1 VSRLSG
7 KRALVTGGGSGIG
20 RATCRRFAAEG
31 AAVVVAD
38 LLGERAEEVAAES
51 GGTAVQADVTVAADV
66 GRMVEAAGRIDV
78 LVNNAG
84 GGFADDLLEVSEEE
98 WDGDVTVNL
107 KSAFLC
113 SKAVLPGMIEQGSGV
128 IVNIA
133 SVNGIAFFANEPYS
147 AAKAGLISLT
157 RSMAVRYGKHG
168 IRAVAIAPGTI
179 RSPIWQERVDKE
191 PAIFERLVRWYPLGR
206 VGEPEDV
213 ANAAAFLASDDAS
226 WISGDVLRVDGG
238 LLAGNSGS
246 TGGKL
251 HSIRPSV
258 RFKAR
263 MLCAPTI
270 STLPLELAWTTARG
284 RQATSGTQGAAQQL
298 PRQVAVRHAPS
309 RPTRS
314 RSPRSRRPRAA
325 RRSPPPTPTS
335 SPTSTRAWARSW
347 APRTRSA
354 RSRRASPAA
363 PSSCSSSGPPCPCA
377 GSAA

>member
-1 VSRLSG
+1 MSRLDG

-31 AAVVVAD
+31 ATVVVAD
-38 LLGERAEEVAAES
+38 LLGERAEEVAAEI
-51 GGTAVQADVTVAADV
+51 GGTAVKADVTVAADV
-66 GRMVEAAGRIDV
+66 ARMVEAAGRIDV

-84 GGFADDLLEVSEEE
+84 GGFADDLLEISEEE
-98 WDGDVTVNL
+98 WDTDVTVNL

-128 IVNIA
+128 IVSIA

-179 RSPIWQERVDKE
+179 RSPLWQERVDKE

-213 ANAAAFLASDDAS
+213 ATAAAFLASDDAS

-238 LLAGNSGS
+238 LLAGNAQM
-246 TGGKL
+246 
-251 HSIRPSV
+251 
-258 RFKAR
+258 AR
-263 MLCAPTI
+263 
-270 STLPLELAWTTARG
+270 EL
-284 RQATSGTQGAAQQL
+284 
-298 PRQVAVRHAPS
+298 VANF
-309 RPTRS
+309 
-314 RSPRSRRPRAA
+314 SPDDES
-325 RRSPPPTPTS
+325 
-335 SPTSTRAWARSW
+335 
-347 APRTRSA
+347 
-354 RSRRASPAA
+354 
-363 PSSCSSSGPPCPCA
+363 
-377 GSAA
+377 

>member
-1 VSRLSG
+1 MSLSG
-7 KRALVTGGGSGIG
+7 KRAVVTGGGSGIG

-31 AAVVVAD
+31 ATVVVAD
-38 LLGERAEEVAAES
+38 LLGERAEEVAAEI
-51 GGTAVQADVTVAADV
+51 GGMPVQADVTAAADV
-66 GRMVEAAGRIDV
+66 ARMVETAGRIDI

-84 GGFADDLLEVSEEE
+84 GGFADDLLEIDEEE

-128 IVNIA
+128 ILNIA
-133 SVNGIAFFANEPYS
+133 SVNGIAFFANESYS

-179 RSPIWQERVDKE
+179 RSPLWQERVDKE

-238 LLAGNSGS
+238 LLAGNAQM
-246 TGGKL
+246 
-251 HSIRPSV
+251 
-258 RFKAR
+258 AR
-263 MLCAPTI
+263 
-270 STLPLELAWTTARG
+270 EL
-284 RQATSGTQGAAQQL
+284 
-298 PRQVAVRHAPS
+298 VANF
-309 RPTRS
+309 
-314 RSPRSRRPRAA
+314 SPDDD
-325 RRSPPPTPTS
+325 T
-335 SPTSTRAWARSW
+335 
-347 APRTRSA
+347 
-354 RSRRASPAA
+354 
-363 PSSCSSSGPPCPCA
+363 
-377 GSAA
+377 